1 MLRNRCW
8 ECVTIWSG
16 ENLGTSLT
24 CSAFLPVP
32 CHRRYTE
39 LTVGYA
45 ESHDQAL
52 VGDQTVAFRLMGP
65 EMYSGMSSLTPPSP
79 VVDRGICLHKMIR
92 LVSGSAIIYG
102 GFLYEGLAI

>member
-1 MLRNRCW
+1 M
-8 ECVTIWSG
+8 
-16 ENLGTSLT
+16 
-24 CSAFLPVP
+24 
-32 CHRRYTE
+32 
-39 LTVGYA
+39 GYA

-92 LVSGSAIIYG
+92 LVSGSVALFI
-102 GFLYEGLAI
+102 